1 MKFALSLLAAL
12 TLSAAAEP
20 RLIYS
25 KSFPGSKPAWCGIT
39 VEKNG
44 ASEYKE
50 EPNDDN
56 PLRFQL
62 AEPDAAEM
70 FALAAKLDHFKRPL
84 ESGLKV
90 AMMGIKTFRIE
101 DGDGGREVKFN
112 YSEDADARALQEW
125 FERISE
131 TEQHYINLER
141 AVKYDKLGVNAAI
154 LHLQVTIDRK
164 RLVAPEQFLPLLDR
178 VVRNDSYLNMAR
190 SRAAGLAEAFR
201 AQK

>member
-1 MKFALSLLAAL
+1 MKLVPILLAAS
-12 TLSAAAEP
+12 TLLADAGP
-20 RLIYS
+20 RLVYS

-44 ASEYKE
+44 ESLYKE
-50 EPNDDN
+50 EPNDEN
-56 PLRFQL
+56 PLRFRMT
-62 AEPDAAEM
+62 ESDAAEM
-70 FALAAKLDHFKRPL
+70 FALAAKLDRFKRPL

-101 DGDGGREVKFN
+101 EGDERREVKFN
-112 YSEDADARALQEW
+112 YSEDLDARALQDW

-131 TEQHYINLER
+131 TEQHFINLER

-154 LHLQVTIDRK
+154 LQLQVTIDRK
-164 RLVAPEQFLPLLDR
+164 RLIAPEQFLPLLDR
-178 VVRNDSYLNMAR
+178 VARNDSYLNMAR